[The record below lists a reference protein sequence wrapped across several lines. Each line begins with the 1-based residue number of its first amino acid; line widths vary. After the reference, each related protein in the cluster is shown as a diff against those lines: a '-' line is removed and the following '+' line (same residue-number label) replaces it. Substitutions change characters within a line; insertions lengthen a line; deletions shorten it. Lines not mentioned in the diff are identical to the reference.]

1 MENIKRN
8 KKVIFICI
16 LLLLVV
22 LFIYLFT
29 LNKEQR
35 DINSI
40 EDRENYKYLEKY
52 DSNEYVPVYVT
63 EEDMVKKYLNDY
75 KNNMLSDLNEA
86 YNSLNKEYRE
96 KRFGSLDKYKEYI
109 NNFITLST
117 YSMEVDKY
125 SVSSIGGDKVFNIY
139 DKSGNQY
146 IIREKSIMN
155 YEVYL
160 DEYTVIIK

>member
-1 MENIKRN
+1 MENILKN
-8 KKVIFICI
+8 KKIIFVCI
-16 LLLLVV
+16 GLLLVT
-22 LFIYLFT
+22 FIIYLFT
-29 LNKEQR
+29 INDKDILNET
-35 DINSI
+35 I
-40 EDRENYKYLEKY
+40 EDYTYLKNYS
-52 DSNEYVPVYVT
+52 SNEYVPVYVT

-75 KNNMLSDLNEA
+75 KNNMLSDIEEA

-96 KRFGSLDKYKEYI
+96 KRFGSLDKYKEYV

-125 SVSSIGGDKVFNIY
+125 SVSSMSGDKVFNIY

-160 DEYTVIIK
+160 DEYTIVIK

>member
-1 MENIKRN
+1 MENIIKN

-16 LLLLVV
+16 GLV
-22 LFIYLFT
+22 LITFILYLF
-29 LNKEQR
+29 LNKKDE
-35 DINSI
+35 ILNESNT
-40 EDRENYKYLEKY
+40 ESYSYLKNYS
-52 DSNEYVPVYVT
+52 SNEYVPVYVT

-75 KNNMLSDLNEA
+75 KNNMLTDLNEA
-86 YNSLNKEYRE
+86 YNSLNKEYRD
-96 KRFGSLDKYKEYI
+96 KRFGSLDSYKEYI
-109 NNFITLST
+109 DNFITLST

-125 SVSSIGGDKVFNIY
+125 SVSSIGGDKLFNIY

-160 DEYTVIIK
+160 DEYTVVIK

>member
-1 MENIKRN
+1 MENILKN
-8 KKVIFICI
+8 KKIIFICI
-16 LLLLVV
+16 GLLLVT
-22 LFIYLFT
+22 FIIYLFT
-29 LNKEQR
+29 INDNDILNET
-35 DINSI
+35 I
-40 EDRENYKYLEKY
+40 EDYTYLKNYS
-52 DSNEYVPVYVT
+52 SNEYVPVYVT
-63 EEDMVKKYLNDY
+63 EEDMAKKYLNDY
-75 KNNMLSDLNEA
+75 KNNILNDVEEA

-109 NNFITLST
+109 NDFITMST

-125 SVSSIGGDKVFNIY
+125 SVSSMSGDKVFNIY

-160 DEYTVIIK
+160 DEYTVVIK

>member
-1 MENIKRN
+1 MENLLRN
-8 KKVIFICI
+8 KKIILICIVLLLAIFI
-16 LLLLVV
+16 V
-22 LFIYLFT
+22 YLFK
-29 LNKEQR
+29 LNSNDILKEG
-35 DINSI
+35 NTEGFS
-40 EDRENYKYLEKY
+40 YLKKYG
-52 DSNEYVPVYVT
+52 SNEYVPVYVT

-75 KNNMLSDLNEA
+75 KNSILNDIEEA

-96 KRFGSLDKYKEYI
+96 KRFGSLDKYQEYI
-109 NNFITLST
+109 NNFITMST

-125 SVSSIGGDKVFNIY
+125 SVSSMSGDKIFNIY

-160 DEYTVIIK
+160 DEYTVVIK

>member
-1 MENIKRN
+1 MENIIKN

-16 LLLLVV
+16 GLILIT
-22 LFIYLFT
+22 FILYLS
-29 LNKEQR
+29 LNKKDEVL
-35 DINSI
+35 NESNT
-40 EDRENYKYLEKY
+40 ESYSYLKNYS
-52 DSNEYVPVYVT
+52 SNEYVPVYVT

-75 KNNMLSDLNEA
+75 KNNMLTDLNEA
-86 YNSLNKEYRE
+86 YNSLNKDYRE

-109 NNFITLST
+109 DNFITLST

-160 DEYTVIIK
+160 DEYTVVIK

>member
-1 MENIKRN
+1 MDNILKN
-8 KKVIFICI
+8 KKIIFVCVG
-16 LLLLVV
+16 LLLVT
-22 LFIYLFT
+22 FIIYLFT
-29 LNKEQR
+29 INDKDILNETT
-35 DINSI
+35 
-40 EDRENYKYLEKY
+40 EDYTYLKNYN
-52 DSNEYVPVYVT
+52 SNEYVPVYVT
-63 EEDMVKKYLNDY
+63 EEDMAKKYLNDY
-75 KNNMLSDLNEA
+75 KNNILNDVEEA

-96 KRFGSLDKYKEYI
+96 KRFGSLDKYKEYV

-125 SVSSIGGDKVFNIY
+125 SISSMSGDKVFNIY

-160 DEYTVIIK
+160 DEYTVVIK

>member
-1 MENIKRN
+1 MENLLRN
-8 KKVIFICI
+8 KKIILICI
-16 LLLLVV
+16 VLLLVV
-22 LFIYLFT
+22 FIVYLFT
-29 LNKEQR
+29 LNNN
-35 DINSI
+35 DILEEGNT
-40 EDRENYKYLEKY
+40 EEYNYLKKYG
-52 DSNEYVPVYVT
+52 SNEYVPVYVT

-75 KNNMLSDLNEA
+75 KNNMLSDVEEA

-96 KRFGSLDKYKEYI
+96 KRFGSLDKYKEYV
-109 NNFITLST
+109 NNFITIST

-125 SVSSIGGDKVFNIY
+125 SVSKMSGDKVFNIY

-160 DEYTVIIK
+160 DEYTIVIK

>member
-1 MENIKRN
+1 MENLLRN
-8 KKVIFICI
+8 KKIILICIVLLLAIFI
-16 LLLLVV
+16 V
-22 LFIYLFT
+22 YLFK
-29 LNKEQR
+29 LNSNDILKEG
-35 DINSI
+35 NTEGFS
-40 EDRENYKYLEKY
+40 YLKKYG
-52 DSNEYVPVYVT
+52 SNEYVPVYVT

-75 KNNMLSDLNEA
+75 KNSILNDIEEA

-96 KRFGSLDKYKEYI
+96 KRFGSLDKYQKYV
-109 NNFITLST
+109 NNFITMST

-125 SVSSIGGDKVFNIY
+125 SVSSMSGDKIFNIY

-160 DEYTVIIK
+160 DEYTVVIK

>member
-1 MENIKRN
+1 MENILKNR
-8 KKVIFICI
+8 KIILICI
-16 LLLLVV
+16 CLLLIM
-22 LFIYLFT
+22 FIIYLFSI
-29 LNKEQR
+29 NKRNVFNETV
-35 DINSI
+35 
-40 EDRENYKYLEKY
+40 EDYNYLKKYS
-52 DSNEYVPVYVT
+52 SNEYVPVYVT

-75 KNNMLSDLNEA
+75 KNNMLTDVEEA

-96 KRFGSLDKYKEYI
+96 KRFGSLDKYKEYV
-109 NNFITLST
+109 NNFITMST

-125 SVSSIGGDKVFNIY
+125 SVSSMSGDKVFNIY

-160 DEYTVIIK
+160 DEYSVVIK

>member
-1 MENIKRN
+1 MENLLRN
-8 KKVIFICI
+8 KKIILICI
-16 LLLLVV
+16 GLLLVV
-22 LFIYLFT
+22 FIIYLFT
-29 LNKEQR
+29 LNNNDILKEG
-35 DINSI
+35 NT
-40 EDRENYKYLEKY
+40 EGYNYLKKYG
-52 DSNEYVPVYVT
+52 SNEYVPVYVT

-75 KNNMLSDLNEA
+75 KNNMLSDIEEA

-96 KRFGSLDKYKEYI
+96 KRFGSLDKYKEYV
-109 NNFITLST
+109 NNFITIST

-125 SVSSIGGDKVFNIY
+125 SVSKMSGDKVFNIY

-160 DEYTVIIK
+160 DEYTIVIK

>member
-1 MENIKRN
+1 MYKLNSNDILKEGNTEGFSYL
-8 KKVIFICI
+8 KK
-16 LLLLVV
+16 
-22 LFIYLFT
+22 YG
-29 LNKEQR
+29 
-35 DINSI
+35 
-40 EDRENYKYLEKY
+40 
-52 DSNEYVPVYVT
+52 SNEYVPVYVT

-75 KNNMLSDLNEA
+75 KNNILNDIEEA

-96 KRFGSLDKYKEYI
+96 KRFGSLDKYQKYV
-109 NNFITLST
+109 NNFITMST

-125 SVSSIGGDKVFNIY
+125 SVSSMSGDKIFNIY

-160 DEYTVIIK
+160 DEYTVVIK

>member
-1 MENIKRN
+1 MENLLRN
-8 KKVIFICI
+8 KKIILICIVLLLAIFI
-16 LLLLVV
+16 V
-22 LFIYLFT
+22 YLFK
-29 LNKEQR
+29 LNSNDILKEG
-35 DINSI
+35 NTEGFS
-40 EDRENYKYLEKY
+40 YLKKYG
-52 DSNEYVPVYVT
+52 SNEYVPVYVT

-75 KNNMLSDLNEA
+75 KNNILNDIEEA

-96 KRFGSLDKYKEYI
+96 KRFGSLDKYQKYV
-109 NNFITLST
+109 NNFITMST

-125 SVSSIGGDKVFNIY
+125 SVSSMSGDKVFNIY

-160 DEYTVIIK
+160 DEYTVVIK

>member
-1 MENIKRN
+1 MENILKNR
-8 KKVIFICI
+8 KIILICI
-16 LLLLVV
+16 CLLLIM
-22 LFIYLFT
+22 FIIYLFSI
-29 LNKEQR
+29 NKRNVFNETV
-35 DINSI
+35 
-40 EDRENYKYLEKY
+40 EDYNYLKKYS
-52 DSNEYVPVYVT
+52 SNEYVPVYVT

-75 KNNMLSDLNEA
+75 KNNMLTDVEEA

-96 KRFGSLDKYKEYI
+96 KRFGSLEKYKEYV
-109 NNFITLST
+109 NNFITMST

-125 SVSSIGGDKVFNIY
+125 SVSSMSGDKVFNIY

-160 DEYTVIIK
+160 DEYSVVIK